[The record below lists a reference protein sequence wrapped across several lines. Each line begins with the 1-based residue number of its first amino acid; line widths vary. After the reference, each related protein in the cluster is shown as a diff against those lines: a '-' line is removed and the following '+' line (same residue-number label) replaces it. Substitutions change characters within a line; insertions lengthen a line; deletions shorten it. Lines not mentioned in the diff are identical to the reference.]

1 MSAPDGPPA
10 GRTGVIH
17 DIGYQRYDGPRL
29 GRGYSSRSLFVQS
42 VRGAYGLGR
51 SAWAKVLPFG
61 LLAAASTAALI
72 LVVVNTQLPVE
83 VIDYVGIASTF
94 TYAATVFVAVVAPE
108 LVSVDL
114 RSNLL
119 SLYLSRPLRRSDYAL
134 TKLAALAAATFVM
147 LGTPML
153 VLFLGMAFSTD
164 NGLAGVFG
172 ELGGLLAGLA
182 AAAIHAAVLAA
193 LALPFA
199 SLTGRRVFATGMI
212 IGVTLLTAPISGVLQ
227 VLGDDTTRQLAGLL
241 DPVSLLNGV
250 DRWLFDGGIF
260 DVGDYGPVYG
270 LGALLIVG
278 VGTGCT
284 VWRYR
289 KVKS

>member
-1 MSAPDGPPA
+1 MPENGNGA
-10 GRTGVIH
+10 TGVIH
-17 DIGYQRYDGPRL
+17 DIGYQRYEGVRL
-29 GRGYSSRSLFVQS
+29 GRGYSARSLFTQS

-51 SAWAKVLPFG
+51 SAWAKVLPIG
-61 LLAAASTAALI
+61 LLAAASVAALI

-83 VIDYVGIASTF
+83 VIDYVGMASTF

-114 RSNLL
+114 RTNLL
-119 SLYLSRPLRRSDYAL
+119 SLYLSRPMTRTDYAL
-134 TKLAALAAATFVM
+134 TKLAALATATFVM
-147 LGTPML
+147 LGGPML
-153 VLFLGMAFSTD
+153 ILFVGMAFSTD
-164 NGLAGVFG
+164 NGIAGVFS
-172 ELGGLLAGLA
+172 EFGGLLQGLL
-182 AAAIHAAVLAA
+182 AAAIHAAVLAS

-227 VLGDDTTRQLAGLL
+227 ALGEGAGRQLAGLI

-260 DVGDYGPVYG
+260 DVGPYGSVYG
-270 LGALLIVG
+270 LGALVIIA
-278 VGTGCT
+278 VGTSCT
-284 VWRYR
+284 LWRYR